1 MHMPLFEYQCRD
13 CERPFESFVTAD
25 RKPACPACGSE
36 NLLKMISRLGMVGAS
51 ASASEACNMPAPMC
65 GAQGGRCGCN

>member
-1 MHMPLFEYQCRD
+1 MPLFEFECRECD
-13 CERPFESFVTAD
+13 KAFEAFVTTD

-36 NLLKMISRLGMVGAS
+36 NLSKMLSRLGMVGAS
-51 ASASEACNMPAPMC
+51 SAPATESCAMPAPMC